1 MSIKLKIALRIT
13 ITLVIGIAIGVML
26 NRALVQK
33 RIKNI
38 LLMRAAGFIAPSPE
52 RILKPTGPEQDQ
64 LIKEIFDKHGR
75 RQADIHLR
83 FSSEIQAEFKSLRE
97 ELAPVLT
104 PEQRRMFEKM
114 LPGPPRFPNREPS
127 GFRGGFRP
135 PPLEMELADL
145 KESLALSE
153 EQAGE
158 IQKILKEYRDQEES
172 LMKKRMDPEGFF
184 SQAEL
189 QEKKEK
195 AIESVLTKDQK
206 NLYRQLK
213 KDRQKK
219 MEEEMQRRNE
229 GE

>member
-26 NRALVQK
+26 NRALVQR

-75 RQADIHLR
+75 RLADIHLR
-83 FSSEIQAEFKSLRE
+83 FSSEIQAEIKSLQE

-127 GFRGGFRP
+127 GFRAGFRP

-158 IQKILKEYRDQEES
+158 IEKILKEYRDQEES
-172 LMKKRMDPEGFF
+172 LTEKKDGPGGIFFSGGASRKKR
-184 SQAEL
+184 
-189 QEKKEK
+189 
-195 AIESVLTKDQK
+195 ES
-206 NLYRQLK
+206 N
-213 KDRQKK
+213 
-219 MEEEMQRRNE
+219 
-229 GE
+229 